1 MRGKKAFTLTELVLA
16 LGVSG
21 LVLSAVAAIWYMVT
35 SRVGKE
41 QRLQEVRKE
50 IIMIMEQFQRE
61 AGYGAIGSKVPGH
74 EGLWTDEVISTFP
87 VGWPSD
93 AVLGYRRDVNDT
105 PGDPLDDTTV
115 FYVFDN
121 LAHTLSIDGGPVIS
135 RRVVDISA
143 RPVGRGSLE
152 AGDFFVVNV
161 SLTCRYDP
169 GRPAEPSTNPELSV
183 VFPVIA
189 HKVSA
194 R

>member
-1 MRGKKAFTLTELVLA
+1 MELVLT

-35 SRVGKE
+35 TRVGRE

-50 IIMIMEQFQRE
+50 IVMIVEQFQRE

-74 EGLWTDEVISTFP
+74 EGLWTGEGISSFP

-93 AVLGYRRDVNDT
+93 GILGYRKDVNDT
-105 PGDPLDDTTV
+105 PADSSDDTTV
-115 FYVFDN
+115 FYVFDDPT
-121 LAHTLSIDGGPVIS
+121 HTLSVDGGPVIS

-143 RPVGRGSLE
+143 RPVGRGGLQ